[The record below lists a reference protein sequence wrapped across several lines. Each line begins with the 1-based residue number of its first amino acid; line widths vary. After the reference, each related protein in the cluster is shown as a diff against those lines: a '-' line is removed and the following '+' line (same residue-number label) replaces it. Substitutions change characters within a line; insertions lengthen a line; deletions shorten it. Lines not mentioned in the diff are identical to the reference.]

1 MKAAVIRCFC
11 DRTAAERFVPVGSTY
26 EGTAERIAELAAG
39 GYVEAPEP
47 EPEPEQRRRKK
58 RAGEVQP

>member
-1 MKAAVIRCFC
+1 MEAVVIRCFC

-26 EGTAERIAELAAG
+26 VGTPDRIAELAAG

-47 EPEPEQRRRKK
+47 PEKPKQRSKK
-58 RAGEVQP
+58 KAVDA

>member
-1 MKAAVIRCFC
+1 MRAVVIRCFC

-47 EPEPEQRRRKK
+47 KPEQRRRKRK
-58 RAGEVQP
+58 AGEVQP

>member
-1 MKAAVIRCFC
+1 MRAVVIRCFC
-11 DRTAAERFVPVGSTY
+11 DRTEAERFVPVGSTY

-47 EPEPEQRRRKK
+47 EPEQRRRKK
-58 RAGEVQP
+58 AGEVQP

>member
-1 MKAAVIRCFC
+1 MRAVVIRCFC
-11 DRTAAERFVPVGSTY
+11 DRMAAERFVPVGSTY

-47 EPEPEQRRRKK
+47 EPEQRRRKK